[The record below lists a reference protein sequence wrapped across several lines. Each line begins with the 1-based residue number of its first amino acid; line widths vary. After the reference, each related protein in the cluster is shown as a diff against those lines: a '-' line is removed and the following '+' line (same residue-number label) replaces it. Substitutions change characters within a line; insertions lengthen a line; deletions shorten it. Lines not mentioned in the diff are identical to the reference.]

1 MFGLGSLFCW
11 GTRRRKDREDVPQCE
26 GGKRRSRRRHR
37 YIHAKAGHGLAPV
50 RLGCADGALG
60 SGSHAAAGLSPTS
73 DRMSMAFSACLRCC
87 LCRWLVLRVPCL
99 VSQASLRGTC
109 VCIACLYL
117 GMVPRQ
123 GLSSSCCFSALPQPP
138 PCLLAPTAC
147 YSVNPA
153 SLFLLATC
161 RASCRAPAGDSEYH
175 DALEELGSFSSR
187 ASGDDSHL
195 GSPNGSHTQRSEGEE
210 EQPGGLL
217 DRIALWWEGRRATT
231 TSTQQHGGGGAAG
244 SEDVTPT
251 PRTGTAMTPRSPLS
265 QQQQGLPPDEVIEPS
280 PPDGHT
286 GCMNLFTAAH
296 VGMAQK
302 RFLRLG
308 KPPAG
313 SSFRRRTA
321 EEAPTLTAAAWE
333 PADGTTFSVRSL
345 NYMRTK
351 VKEPSGPCI
360 YQLLGVDIY
369 SFDFKLFHIAQHI
382 QLPDP
387 PRLGPEALALPQDQQ
402 LPPLLIINLQL
413 PFYGPSL
420 FGSNDGQ
427 GHSLVYYFALPEGW
441 EPSQMSNQAALAL
454 VQRFMHNKREF
465 DGTPTRDRF
474 KLIPRIVNVAEWA
487 EKGPLSGYEHR
498 LLMNYNDKPLLTR
511 PQQRFYT
518 GPNYL
523 EIDMDVHNYA
533 FIARK
538 AFHGFIHRLAPV
550 VFENAFVVQGNR
562 PEELPEQVLAAARV
576 YRVDFTKARPFPAR
590 SVEDLGNGTGP
601 EHDGEAARR

>member
-1 MFGLGSLFCW
+1 
-11 GTRRRKDREDVPQCE
+11 
-26 GGKRRSRRRHR
+26 
-37 YIHAKAGHGLAPV
+37 
-50 RLGCADGALG
+50 
-60 SGSHAAAGLSPTS
+60 
-73 DRMSMAFSACLRCC
+73 MAFSD
-87 LCRWLVLRVPCL
+87 
-99 VSQASLRGTC
+99 T
-109 VCIACLYL
+109 
-117 GMVPRQ
+117 
-123 GLSSSCCFSALPQPP
+123 
-138 PCLLAPTAC
+138 
-147 YSVNPA
+147 
-153 SLFLLATC
+153 
-161 RASCRAPAGDSEYH
+161 EYH
-175 DALEELGSFSSR
+175 DALEDLGSFSSR
-187 ASGDDSHL
+187 ASGDDHSHL
-195 GSPNGSHTQRSEGEE
+195 GSPNGSHTHRSGGGGEE
-210 EQPGGLL
+210 EQQGGLL

-231 TSTQQHGGGGAAG
+231 TSPQQQHGGAAVAA
-244 SEDVTPT
+244 SDDTAPT
-251 PRTGTAMTPRSPLS
+251 PRTGATAQTPRSPLS
-265 QQQQGLPPDEVIEPS
+265 PQQQAVPPDEVIEPS
-280 PPDGHT
+280 PSDGHA
-286 GCMNLFTAAH
+286 GCMHIFTAAH
-296 VGMAQK
+296 AVK
-302 RFLRLG
+302 RFQRLG

-321 EEAPTLTAAAWE
+321 EEPPAVTAAAWE

-387 PRLGPEALALPQDQQ
+387 PRLGPEAQALPRDQQ
-402 LPPLLIINLQL
+402 LPPLLVINLQL
-413 PFYGPSL
+413 PSYSPSL

-441 EPSQMSNQAALAL
+441 EPSQMVNQAALAL

-487 EKGPLSGYEHR
+487 EEGPLSGYEHR

-533 FIARK
+533 YIARK

-576 YRVDFTKARPFPAR
+576 YRVDFTKSRPFPAR

-601 EHDGEAARR
+601 QHDGEAARR